1 MTANHYTSAPILLSK
16 HEVGNLIELDTTH
29 ISNATPNSL
38 QTLAD
43 LNTQII
49 TQLADYCA
57 QHHTINH
64 VPLSITVTPMLPLTP
79 EIQNK

>member
-1 MTANHYTSAPILLSK
+1 MTANHYTSIPILLSK
-16 HEVGNLIELDTTH
+16 QEVADLIELDTAH
-29 ISNATPNSL
+29 INEANPVPL

-64 VPLSITVTPMLPLTP
+64 VPLSISVTPMLPLTP